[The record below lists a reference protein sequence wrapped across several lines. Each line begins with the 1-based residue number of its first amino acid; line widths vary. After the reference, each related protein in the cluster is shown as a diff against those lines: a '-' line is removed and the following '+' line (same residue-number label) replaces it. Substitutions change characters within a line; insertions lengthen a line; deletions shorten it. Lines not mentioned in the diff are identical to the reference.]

1 MSSEKTASYNLGG
14 RSSEEALLAL
24 ARRIR
29 SEREQKGISQED
41 FAENCGLHRTA
52 IGLLERG
59 KSIPRLDTL
68 LWWHRGLVLVFL
80 NCFEGLSDEQEEIE
94 GRGD

>member
-1 MSSEKTASYNLGG
+1 M
-14 RSSEEALLAL
+14 EEILVAL

-29 SEREQKGISQED
+29 SERERKRVPQED
-41 FAENCGLHRTA
+41 FADDCGLHRTA

-68 LWWHRGLVLVFL
+68 LLVSQGLGLSVSELL
-80 NCFEGLSDEQEEIE
+80 RGLSDEQEEVE
-94 GRGD
+94 HRGD

>member
-1 MSSEKTASYNLGG
+1 M
-14 RSSEEALLAL
+14 EEILVAL
-24 ARRIR
+24 AVRIR
-29 SEREQKGISQED
+29 SERERKGISQED

-68 LWWHRGLVLVFL
+68 LLVAQSLGLTVSELMRG
-80 NCFEGLSDEQEEIE
+80 IE
-94 GRGD
+94 R

>member
-1 MSSEKTASYNLGG
+1 MSSEKTASYNVGG
-14 RSSEEALLAL
+14 RSMEEVLAAL

-29 SEREQKGISQED
+29 SERERKGISQED

-68 LWWHRGLVLVFL
+68 LLVSQSL
-80 NCFEGLSDEQEEIE
+80 GLSVSELLRGIE
-94 GRGD
+94 R

>member
-1 MSSEKTASYNLGG
+1 MQEILV
-14 RSSEEALLAL
+14 AL

-29 SEREQKGISQED
+29 AERERKGVSQED
-41 FAENCGLHRTA
+41 FAGDCGLHRTA

-68 LWWHRGLVLVFL
+68 LLVSQGL
-80 NCFEGLSDEQEEIE
+80 GLSVSELLRGIE
-94 GRGD
+94 R

>member
-1 MSSEKTASYNLGG
+1 MSSEKTASHNLGG
-14 RSSEEALLAL
+14 RSIEDILRVL

-29 SEREQKGISQED
+29 SEREGKGVSQED
-41 FAENCGLHRTA
+41 FADDCGLHRTA

-68 LWWHRGLVLVFL
+68 LLVSQGL
-80 NCFEGLSDEQEEIE
+80 GLSVSELLRGIE
-94 GRGD
+94 R

>member
-1 MSSEKTASYNLGG
+1 M
-14 RSSEEALLAL
+14 EEILLAL

-29 SEREQKGISQED
+29 SERDRKGISQED
-41 FAENCGLHRTA
+41 FAEDCGLHRTA

-68 LWWHRGLVLVFL
+68 LLVARGLGLTVSELVR
-80 NCFEGLSDEQEEIE
+80 GIE
-94 GRGD
+94 R

>member
-1 MSSEKTASYNLGG
+1 MWCAMSSEKEARYKPGE
-14 RSSEEALLAL
+14 RSMEEILLAL

-29 SEREQKGISQED
+29 SERERHGVSQED
-41 FAENCGLHRTA
+41 FAEDCGLHRTA

-68 LWWHRGLVLVFL
+68 LLVSQGL
-80 NCFEGLSDEQEEIE
+80 GLSVSELVRGIE
-94 GRGD
+94 R

>member
-1 MSSEKTASYNLGG
+1 MSSEKTGSYNLGG
-14 RSSEEALLAL
+14 RSMEEILVAL

-29 SEREQKGISQED
+29 SERARKGVSQED
-41 FAENCGLHRTA
+41 FADDCGLHRTA

-68 LWWHRGLVLVFL
+68 LLVSQGL
-80 NCFEGLSDEQEEIE
+80 GLSVSELLRGIE
-94 GRGD
+94 R

>member
-14 RSSEEALLAL
+14 RCLEEILLAL

-29 SEREQKGISQED
+29 SERERHGVSQED
-41 FAENCGLHRTA
+41 FAEDCGLHRTA

-68 LWWHRGLVLVFL
+68 LLVSQHLGLTVSELLRGI
-80 NCFEGLSDEQEEIE
+80 EQ
-94 GRGD
+94 